1 MNAIVYTT
9 SEVASLLRCDE
20 RRVRVLV
27 ASGKLKAVHTGGA
40 RGLRIPVAALE
51 EYLAQGAN
59 PLLQKCNDARQP
71 IATRQRLT
79 PPTNR
84 GERKK

>member
-1 MNAIVYTT
+1 MSAIVYTA
-9 SEVASLLRCDE
+9 SEVANLLRCDE
-20 RRVRVLV
+20 RRVRALV

-51 EYLAQGAN
+51 EYISKGDAA
-59 PLLQKCNDARQP
+59 LLQHCNDARQP
-71 IATRQRLT
+71 ITTRQRLT

-84 GERKK
+84 GGRKK

>member
-1 MNAIVYTT
+1 MSATVYMA

-20 RRVRVLV
+20 RRVRALV

-40 RGLRIPVAALE
+40 RGLRIPVAALD
-51 EYLAQGAN
+51 EYLAQSNN

-71 IATRQRLT
+71 TTACQQLA
-79 PPTNR
+79 PPTQ
-84 GERKK
+84 KKRSKR